1 MLAIATGC
9 VSAVDPVLGSA
20 ARTPPPAQDLPLNVA
35 SASAAAAGT
44 DASAPANLQPQVP
57 ADLATGATQPQDLA
71 AQAMELAPGAAAVD
85 PAQLANVAVPV
96 PAPRDASAAGGVAL
110 AFAESGQSPVAD
122 AAAAVAQPVAGE
134 QVSSATSTSNS
145 PVNDALIMQSTV
157 PAQTAAQL
165 EPVKKPASLYEF
177 LKQRKLQREAQLRGD
192 GSAKPQVE
200 PAAPAR
206 VASLAQPPVHSAL
219 EDAGRPA
226 SAAQD
231 KTVALPG
238 VHTGNELFGITAE
251 DAAEEEDFNSI
262 EVASAAG
269 MSRMSPNGLLTQTEH
284 VQVGCFKPELVSL
297 LKRIEQHYKR
307 PLMVTSGYRST
318 GENRRAG
325 GARKSMHLLCQ
336 AADIQIEGVSK
347 WDLAKYLRSVQGR
360 GGVGTYC
367 RTELVHIDVGPERDW
382 HHPCRRAK
390 KRRA

>member
-1 MLAIATGC
+1 M
-9 VSAVDPVLGSA
+9 
-20 ARTPPPAQDLPLNVA
+20 
-35 SASAAAAGT
+35 
-44 DASAPANLQPQVP
+44 
-57 ADLATGATQPQDLA
+57 
-71 AQAMELAPGAAAVD
+71 
-85 PAQLANVAVPV
+85 
-96 PAPRDASAAGGVAL
+96 
-110 AFAESGQSPVAD
+110 
-122 AAAAVAQPVAGE
+122 
-134 QVSSATSTSNS
+134 
-145 PVNDALIMQSTV
+145 
-157 PAQTAAQL
+157 
-165 EPVKKPASLYEF
+165 
-177 LKQRKLQREAQLRGD
+177 
-192 GSAKPQVE
+192 
-200 PAAPAR
+200 
-206 VASLAQPPVHSAL
+206 
-219 EDAGRPA
+219 
-226 SAAQD
+226 
-231 KTVALPG
+231 ALPG

-367 RTELVHIDVGPERDW
+367 RTESVHIDVGPERDW